1 MNIWPLSGLHDFWG
15 WKSNSGVNRMIYN
28 QNMIVYSIHN
38 SWAVVFLGVFDYFQL
53 FSVKT
58 AKIGCYDR
66 SVLFLKKK
74 LNFFFKKTLTSL
86 DTFALRYFAEIYP
99 KNFIGPNFQ
108 TTPTIVI
115 FWPKNR
121 LNSPR
126 ISNLMPKVM
135 QSRKR
140 PNIHKYGYIDLMRPS
155 KKTLGPL
162 RRLNLCQNACCVSQS
177 KP

>member
-1 MNIWPLSGLHDFWG
+1 
-15 WKSNSGVNRMIYN
+15 MIYN

-99 KNFIGPNFQ
+99 KNFIGP
-108 TTPTIVI
+108 
-115 FWPKNR
+115 K
-121 LNSPR
+121 NSPSTSKQHQR
-126 ISNLMPKVM
+126 LSYFDPKTGSIAPEN
-135 QSRKR
+135 Q
-140 PNIHKYGYIDLMRPS
+140 I
-155 KKTLGPL
+155 
-162 RRLNLCQNACCVSQS
+162 
-177 KP
+177 